1 MNNED
6 AITNIINMFKNQNN
20 NNTISPETIENMI
33 KTFKNTNNSK
43 EPKNDNASSS
53 LNVDIETIIK
63 IKKILDQLN
72 KKDDPRSNLLLS
84 LKPYLKKSRKE
95 KVEQYIQFLN
105 ISKLLDIFNNA
116 SGGDT
121 YK

>member
-63 IKKILDQLN
+63 KRGLYLEQL
-72 KKDDPRSNLLLS
+72 
-84 LKPYLKKSRKE
+84 
-95 KVEQYIQFLN
+95 
-105 ISKLLDIFNNA
+105 
-116 SGGDT
+116 
-121 YK
+121 